1 MRRWKL
7 LVIYDELNLPV
18 FAGSHVKDIAVP
30 VSAAIAALGLF
41 FDWSF
46 SSCRRIG
53 RRVSAPNDARHGQPG
68 QRQGDRRHAGDDGAL
83 AGVAARGVAR
93 RGHCVVT
100 PRVRR
105 ALGGS
110 VRVELERGGS
120 VLQDGSN
127 GCFCKWEKFEEEVH
141 RTHFSRGTAVKPT
154 NLDSCF
160 QASANLENAV
170 NQAFSSFK
178 RFSKVPYKEHSGTA
192 EN

>member
-1 MRRWKL
+1 MRRWKF
-7 LVIYDELNLPV
+7 LVIYDEFNFPV
-18 FAGSHVKDIAVP
+18 FAGSHIKDIAVP
-30 VSAAIAALGLF
+30 VSAAIATLGLF
-41 FDWSF
+41 FNWSF

-53 RRVSAPNDARHGQPG
+53 RRVPAPNNPRHRQPG

-93 RGHCVVT
+93 GGHCVIT

-127 GCFCKWEKFEEEVH
+127 GCFCKWEKLEEEVH
-141 RTHFSRGTAVKPT
+141 RTHFSHGTSVEPT
-154 NLDSCF
+154 NLDRRF
-160 QASANLENAV
+160 QARANPESAV
-170 NQAFSSFK
+170 NQGFFSFK
-178 RFSKVPYKEHSGTA
+178 RFSKVPNKEHSGPT
-192 EN
+192 